1 MLSYTLNPPDFNGSL
16 APSPAGE
23 NRSGGRAAHA
33 EPLSPAP
40 QIPMREILSALSFAL
55 DLTEG
60 AVPGHAIRTCLYG
73 MLIADVMGLPDR
85 DKSDLYYAL
94 LLKDIGCSSNSARMC
109 MLIGGDDR
117 QMKHD
122 VKFLDWTRPSL
133 GAVTALW
140 RRALPAAGPVKRIG
154 RILKLA
160 LKQHQNNR
168 EMITLRCDRGAS
180 IARKIGLNPA
190 TAEAIRL
197 LDEHWDGSGYPER
210 RRGED
215 IPLLSRIMSIAQH
228 LDVFASETGPG
239 RGLEA
244 AMDELKTRS
253 GRWFDPEVVRIV
265 RTLYR
270 RGSLARALD
279 SVDLRDRVMRLEPEG
294 PEGGAML
301 AAESIDTIC
310 EAFAEVVDAKSSYT
324 YAHSVGVTR
333 AAAGI
338 ARELGLDE
346 QRVQL
351 LYRASLL
358 HDLGKLSVPNTIL
371 DKPDKLDA
379 AEWSVMKG
387 HALLS
392 EEILGRVSHFGAMA
406 RIAGQHHERLDGSGY
421 PFGLSAQDLSLES
434 RVVAVADVYAALS
447 EDRPYRPAIPPAQIF
462 DILRKEAPRKL
473 DADCVEALIRFL
485 HTS

>member
-1 MLSYTLNPPDFNGSL
+1 
-16 APSPAGE
+16 
-23 NRSGGRAAHA
+23 
-33 EPLSPAP
+33 
-40 QIPMREILSALSFAL
+40 
-55 DLTEG
+55 
-60 AVPGHAIRTCLYG
+60 
-73 MLIADVMGLPDR
+73 
-85 DKSDLYYAL
+85 
-94 LLKDIGCSSNSARMC
+94 
-109 MLIGGDDR
+109 
-117 QMKHD
+117 
-122 VKFLDWTRPSL
+122 
-133 GAVTALW
+133 
-140 RRALPAAGPVKRIG
+140 
-154 RILKLA
+154 
-160 LKQHQNNR
+160 
-168 EMITLRCDRGAS
+168 
-180 IARKIGLNPA
+180 
-190 TAEAIRL
+190 
-197 LDEHWDGSGYPER
+197 
-210 RRGED
+210 
-215 IPLLSRIMSIAQH
+215 
-228 LDVFASETGPG
+228 
-239 RGLEA
+239 
-244 AMDELKTRS
+244 
-253 GRWFDPEVVRIV
+253 
-265 RTLYR
+265 
-270 RGSLARALD
+270 
-279 SVDLRDRVMRLEPEG
+279 
-294 PEGGAML
+294 ML